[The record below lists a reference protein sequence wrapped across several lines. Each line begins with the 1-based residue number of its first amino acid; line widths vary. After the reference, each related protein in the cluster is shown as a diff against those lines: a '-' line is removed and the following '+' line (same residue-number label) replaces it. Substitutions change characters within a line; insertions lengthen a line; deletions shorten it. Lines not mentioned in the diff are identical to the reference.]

1 MSVSRISATSCDW
14 VIADFLPHPVLE
26 WSQNASGPFTFASSP
41 STIQVHWNDVWYFKQ
56 SGRHLWPTNS
66 KRRWQIHLGSWSK
79 QSRPQELLTLE
90 NPKCAEIVA
99 QFSQLKGVT
108 TKNNDEKAMLTVHLI
123 LGANEYAKIK
133 NRGKTKSWVLGRTS
147 SRIYEV
153 RLDDFVIWNGVG
165 SQQHFLNVDLRNRLQ
180 IIVQV
185 RRLGAKG
192 QSKWRTGNRSRRVQR
207 ETNQEFKRLVRDE
220 PALERESSSPTEQS
234 HRKFKTSQKSCAE
247 VRDARRAGEVQRH
260 YPDSTESRDHRTHWW
275 GSQGRKRILQF
286 S

>member
-1 MSVSRISATSCDW
+1 MMFGTSNKAVDIYGPQIRSVDGKFT
-14 VIADFLPHPVLE
+14 LE
-26 WSQNASGPFTFASSP
+26 AEVNK
-41 STIQVHWNDVWYFKQ
+41 VDRK
-56 SGRHLWPTNS
+56 
-66 KRRWQIHLGSWSK
+66 
-79 QSRPQELLTLE
+79 ELLTLE

-108 TKNNDEKAMLTVHLI
+108 TNNNDEKAMLTVHLI

-260 YPDSTESRDHRTHWW
+260 YPDSTESRDRRTH
-275 GSQGRKRILQF
+275 
-286 S
+286 